1 MPLQLTPA
9 GVVVPGDRERAELAR
24 AWNDDLSVRL
34 PGFLH
39 PQLIR
44 KLHARLG
51 GGASWQVHLQNLTE
65 GQSSELELE
74 DGVTR
79 GLLTALFHDRHLW
92 DAVRGI
98 TGCDPIQ
105 SFHGRIYRMDP
116 GAHEDVWHTDVNGQY
131 MVALSLNLTAH
142 PFTGGEL
149 HLRESG
155 TRRMRV
161 QIANTGQ
168 GDAIMFRIEDG
179 LEHIVT
185 SVTGT
190 VPKVAWA
197 GWFHRERLL
206 PELDRLAG
214 LRPAW

>member
-9 GVVVPGDRERAELAR
+9 GVVVPGDAERAELAR
-24 AWNDDLSVRL
+24 AWQHDLCVRL

-39 PQLIR
+39 PQLLR
-44 KLHARLG
+44 KLQARLAAD
-51 GGASWQVHLQNLTE
+51 GAWKEHLQNLTE
-65 GQSSELELE
+65 GESSELES
-74 DGVTR
+74 DDSVAR
-79 GLLTALFHDRHLW
+79 GLLTALFHNRALW

-98 TGCDPIQ
+98 TGCDPIR

-116 GAHEDVWHTDVNGQY
+116 SAHEDVWHTDVNGRY
-131 MVALSLNLTAH
+131 MVALSLNLTAA

-149 HLRESG
+149 HLREAASK
-155 TRRMRV
+155 RMRV
-161 QIANTGQ
+161 RVANTGQ

-185 SVTGT
+185 TVTGA
-190 VPKVAWA
+190 VPKIAWA
-197 GWFHRERLL
+197 GWFNRDALL

-214 LRPAW
+214 L